1 MSITQESGGTCI
13 FKHGKSQRESEA
25 LIPLSSSQQKLLL
38 AILKRIRLLQ
48 TCTDQQGPWMEFSFQ
63 QLPINYPITPNKP
76 NYGNDRT
83 GKVLFVPPA
92 VSRVALLYS
101 KQGKK
106 KTELL
111 VLHKHHNQ
119 DLSEKTAETQPWN
132 VVITYQDSGKKSASL
147 MHLSITFSLFP
158 LSLSSI

>member
-48 TCTDQQGPWMEFSFQ
+48 TRTEQQGPRMEFSFQ
-63 QLPINYPITPNKP
+63 QLPINYPITGNKP

-92 VSRVALLYS
+92 VSRVALL
-101 KQGKK
+101 
-106 KTELL
+106 
-111 VLHKHHNQ
+111 
-119 DLSEKTAETQPWN
+119 
-132 VVITYQDSGKKSASL
+132 
-147 MHLSITFSLFP
+147 
-158 LSLSSI
+158 